1 MWIVSRFIQG
11 IGSSI
16 SSVLGQAICRDVFH
30 GSRLGEIYSIIAV
43 ALALF
48 LSFGP
53 MCAGFIA
60 QTFGLLNIFFF
71 LAAFA
76 AILIPIVIFRLPQ
89 TYPSAWRKYIS
100 TCSIAKALAQ
110 DTRAI
115 AFGLI
120 VAGCSGIVK

>member
-48 LSFGP
+48 LSFELFDLRS
-53 MCAGFIA
+53 ARRSYYS
-60 QTFGLLNIFFF
+60 
-71 LAAFA
+71 
-76 AILIPIVIFRLPQ
+76 AI
-89 TYPSAWRKYIS
+89 
-100 TCSIAKALAQ
+100 
-110 DTRAI
+110 TRA
-115 AFGLI
+115 GTSRNWVL
-120 VAGCSGIVK
+120 VLSPPSSRQRSVH